1 MKLERV
7 RRFGIN
13 KIVPGIIY
21 LLILCM
27 LFGVFRLLGFDYT
40 FALSNSMEPSLKV
53 NALILT
59 YKTPFNE
66 IREGDI
72 VANDTEQYDKWVVHR
87 VYDIKVSNNKT
98 LALMTKGDNNDIS
111 DLQGATADTYRF
123 KVIGYTNTLVPIIT
137 IVFGTLTSFKIRMLK
152 VFMST
157 VFVLVTGMTAGK
169 YFWRMINKIL
179 KGVKRYDNR
188 EFTKRCLY
196 DDRA

>member
-7 RRFGIN
+7 RGFWIN

-21 LLILCM
+21 LLVLCM
-27 LFGVFRLLGFDYT
+27 LLGVFRLFGFDYT
-40 FALSNSMEPSLKV
+40 FALSNSMEPTLKV

-66 IREGDI
+66 IKEGDI

-87 VYDIKVSNNKT
+87 VYDVKVSGGQN
-98 LALMTKGDNNDIS
+98 LALMTKGDNNDVA
-111 DLQGATADTYRF
+111 DLQGATEDTYRF
-123 KVIGYTNTLVPIIT
+123 KVIGYTNIFVPIIT
-137 IVFGTLTSFKIRMLK
+137 IFFGTLTSFKIRLLK
-152 VFMST
+152 VLVAT
-157 VFVLVTGMTAGK
+157 VFILLTGTIAGK
-169 YFWRMINKIL
+169 QFWILINHLL
-179 KGVKRYDNR
+179 KGVKQYDNR